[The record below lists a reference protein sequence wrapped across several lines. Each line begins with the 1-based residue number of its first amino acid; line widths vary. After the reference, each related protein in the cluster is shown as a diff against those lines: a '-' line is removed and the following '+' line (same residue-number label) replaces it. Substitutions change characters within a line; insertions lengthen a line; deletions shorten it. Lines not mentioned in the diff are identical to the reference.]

1 MTEKK
6 YKVNM
11 TSKGGSFNANQ
22 FAPRIERSYYNAT
35 PSFDDFVM
43 QGDYKEKNTQLSFEL
58 LNRVS
63 KQVAPIAAVISTRI
77 DQVGAFT
84 SRSRFAT
91 NGVGFKVKLKNSN
104 QEPTE
109 EQLKTIDRIE
119 SFIENCGTYRDPE
132 RDDFDTFIRKILRD
146 SLTYDQV
153 NFELEY
159 DITGEYL
166 QAFEAV
172 DASTIK
178 PTLEDYSMEDSIF
191 EDDINPRE
199 GEDISFVQVIDNKI
213 VAGFTAKEMAFAVR
227 NPSTDVNI
235 QPYGIPEIENIV
247 RQLSSYLE
255 AEDYNM
261 RFFQQG
267 GMTKGILNIKGEKGG
282 PAPGDRQTLES
293 FKRQWRT
300 QVTGQKGAWKI
311 PVFTLP
317 GELEFINIAQSGG
330 EMVFEKWINYLIN
343 IISAAYKIDPA
354 EINFPN
360 NGGVGGK
367 GSSLFSGDKDKIE
380 QSKSKGLLPLLQFV
394 ENTINKYIIDKFNV
408 DDEYVFVFDGL
419 DNESESEQ
427 VELAKKKS
435 ESYMTINE
443 VRSEKGLS
451 PIDGGDIIA
460 NPYFLQAMQLMPSND
475 SMDFD
480 FDSYGDDEEY
490 DSQEEEPDPDGEE
503 TETIDSLFQKSLRT
517 VNKQIEKE
525 NLSKA
530 IDKSKLVLVD
540 VDVNGPKGTYK
551 AKRWKSPK
559 AGMEEVKKEIS
570 KQGINIEDISF
581 SDKNTKKKVS
591 DNEITEAYMNSPR
604 DKTLG
609 FFIKENYSVGT
620 VGKDKKEIT
629 DKPIKSPK
637 NINDLKNILTERYGE
652 DKLISFIDKQGN
664 NFSFFKLKM
673 KYKKNSNG
681 RSLEEYLKDE
691 IKEIKVKDQ
700 NSTNIKGTDDNY
712 KKDYP
717 KIRQKVDE
725 IINNA
730 ISLGA
735 FKNESDVV
743 FTSKKGQTLTANS
756 FINRYKNEAY
766 PKGQDIEDYFKEN
779 YIQFEP
785 KNNRLAKWDKEPNK
799 VKDDGSFKDVDKDIA
814 NRMQYISDKLFDN
827 FTDEE
832 AETLNNYTG
841 YQYEDINKYLS
852 TGKADMVSYANIG
865 DLKKDIK
872 NLDKIMGKL
881 SLENSI
887 NLYRATSKEFF
898 ANLKEG
904 DNIEIKNYSST
915 STDIKAARTFLGQG
929 GRKEN
934 SVLLEIEAPKG
945 TKGLY
950 VGENSNY
957 PDEKEFLLQRN
968 CRATIAK
975 REIDKDG
982 YEHIKIRIES

>member
-77 DQVGAFT
+77 DQVGSFT

-104 QEPTE
+104 TEPTD
-109 EQLKTIDRIE
+109 EQLKTIDKIE
-119 SFIENCGTYRDPE
+119 TFIENCGTYKDSE

-213 VAGFTAKEMAFAVR
+213 VAGFTADEMAFAVR

-394 ENTINKYIIDKFNV
+394 ENTINKYIVNKFNV

-443 VRSEKGLS
+443 VRAEKGLS

-480 FDSYGDDEEY
+480 FGDFDDQESPGDEEE
-490 DSQEEEPDPDGEE
+490 SPPGEE
-503 TETIDSLFQKSLRT
+503 NEKVDDLFEKSLKI
-517 VNKQIEKE
+517 VNKELESERLFKG
-525 NLSKA
+525 

-540 VDVNGPKGTYK
+540 VDVNGAKGPYK
-551 AKRWKSPK
+551 AKRWKNPSAALNEIKKQMNIPK
-559 AGMEEVKKEIS
+559 GATLTFIS
-570 KQGINIEDISF
+570 KRKKGKTLNEKQFKDYCRKVKPNVTLQQFISSNFDVKVNIEDRY
-581 SDKNTKKKVS
+581 KNNVNTKIEKIADRLIDKAKK
-591 DNEITEAYMNSPR
+591 NENLTTKDLVASCS
-604 DKTLG
+604 KTLG
-609 FFIKENYSVGT
+609 SLEGLDYRIKSKESTIRKLDEKSKRKGISIEEYSNNVSDILRYTFCSEANNLVKGFFQMKSDLENKGYNIIEINNTFSILNTAYKGINTLVKNPNGYIFELQFHTYQSLQIKEKNHKLYEKTRLEST
-620 VGKDKKEIT
+620 PREEKK
-629 DKPIKSPK
+629 
-637 NINDLKNILTERYGE
+637 
-652 DKLISFIDKQGN
+652 KLIKKMIENSKKVIAPNKIDK
-664 NFSFFKLKM
+664 
-673 KYKKNSNG
+673 
-681 RSLEEYLKDE
+681 
-691 IKEIKVKDQ
+691 
-700 NSTNIKGTDDNY
+700 
-712 KKDYP
+712 
-717 KIRQKVDE
+717 
-725 IINNA
+725 IIN
-730 ISLGA
+730 
-735 FKNESDVV
+735 
-743 FTSKKGQTLTANS
+743 
-756 FINRYKNEAY
+756 
-766 PKGQDIEDYFKEN
+766 
-779 YIQFEP
+779 
-785 KNNRLAKWDKEPNK
+785 
-799 VKDDGSFKDVDKDIA
+799 
-814 NRMQYISDKLFDN
+814 
-827 FTDEE
+827 
-832 AETLNNYTG
+832 
-841 YQYEDINKYLS
+841 LS
-852 TGKADMVSYANIG
+852 
-865 DLKKDIK
+865 
-872 NLDKIMGKL
+872 
-881 SLENSI
+881 
-887 NLYRATSKEFF
+887 SKE
-898 ANLKEG
+898 
-904 DNIEIKNYSST
+904 
-915 STDIKAARTFLGQG
+915 
-929 GRKEN
+929 
-934 SVLLEIEAPKG
+934 
-945 TKGLY
+945 
-950 VGENSNY
+950 
-957 PDEKEFLLQRN
+957 
-968 CRATIAK
+968 
-975 REIDKDG
+975 
-982 YEHIKIRIES
+982 

>member
-22 FAPRIERSYYNAT
+22 FVPRIERSYYNT
-35 PSFDDFVM
+35 SPTFDDFVM

-91 NGVGFKVKLKNSN
+91 NGVGFKVKLRNN
-104 QEPTE
+104 NEEPTE
-109 EQLKTIDRIE
+109 EQLKTINKIE
-119 SFIENCGTYRDPE
+119 SFIENCGTYKDPE

-191 EDDINPRE
+191 EDDVNPRE

-213 VAGFTAKEMAFAVR
+213 VAGFTADEMAFAVR

-235 QPYGIPEIENIV
+235 QPYGMPEIENIV

-394 ENTINKYIIDKFNV
+394 ENTINKYIVNKFNV

-443 VRSEKGLS
+443 VRAEKGLS

-460 NPYFLQAMQLMPSND
+460 NAYFLQAMQLMPSND

-480 FDSYGDDEEY
+480 FSDFGDEESPG
-490 DSQEEEPDPDGEE
+490 DEEESSPVEE
-503 TETIDSLFQKSLRT
+503 TEKVDDLFEKSLRI
-517 VNKQIEKE
+517 VNKELASEQLYKG
-525 NLSKA
+525 

-540 VDVNGPKGTYK
+540 VDVNGPKGPYK
-551 AKRWKSPK
+551 AKRWKNPSAALNEIKKQMKIPK
-559 AGMEEVKKEIS
+559 GATLTFIS
-570 KQGINIEDISF
+570 KRKKGKTLNEKQFKDYCRKVKPNVTLQQFISSNFNVKVNSKNGFKNNIDIKVEKIADRLI
-581 SDKNTKKKVS
+581 DKAKKNENLTTKDLVAS
-591 DNEITEAYMNSPR
+591 CS
-604 DKTLG
+604 KTLG
-609 FFIKENYSVGT
+609 SLEGLDYR
-620 VGKDKKEIT
+620 
-629 DKPIKSPK
+629 IKSKESTIRKLDEKSKRK
-637 NINDLKNILTERYGE
+637 NV
-652 DKLISFIDKQGN
+652 S
-664 NFSFFKLKM
+664 
-673 KYKKNSNG
+673 
-681 RSLEEYLKDE
+681 
-691 IKEIKVKDQ
+691 
-700 NSTNIKGTDDNY
+700 
-712 KKDYP
+712 
-717 KIRQKVDE
+717 
-725 IINNA
+725 
-730 ISLGA
+730 
-735 FKNESDVV
+735 
-743 FTSKKGQTLTANS
+743 
-756 FINRYKNEAY
+756 
-766 PKGQDIEDYFKEN
+766 IEDYSNNVSDILRYTFCSEANNLVKGFFEMKSDLENKGYNIIEINNTFSISNTAYKGINTLVRNPNGYIFELQFHTYQSLQIKE
-779 YIQFEP
+779 
-785 KNNRLAKWDKEPNK
+785 KNHKLYEKTRLESTPREEKKKLIKKMIENSKKVIAPNK
-799 VKDDGSFKDVDKDIA
+799 I
-814 NRMQYISDKLFDN
+814 
-827 FTDEE
+827 
-832 AETLNNYTG
+832 
-841 YQYEDINKYLS
+841 
-852 TGKADMVSYANIG
+852 
-865 DLKKDIK
+865 
-872 NLDKIMGKL
+872 DKI
-881 SLENSI
+881 I
-887 NLYRATSKEFF
+887 NLSSKE
-898 ANLKEG
+898 
-904 DNIEIKNYSST
+904 
-915 STDIKAARTFLGQG
+915 
-929 GRKEN
+929 
-934 SVLLEIEAPKG
+934 
-945 TKGLY
+945 
-950 VGENSNY
+950 
-957 PDEKEFLLQRN
+957 
-968 CRATIAK
+968 
-975 REIDKDG
+975 
-982 YEHIKIRIES
+982 

>member
-91 NGVGFKVKLKNSN
+91 NGVGFKVKLRNN
-104 QEPTE
+104 NEEPTE
-109 EQLKTIDRIE
+109 EQLKTINKIE
-119 SFIENCGTYRDPE
+119 SFIENCGTYKDPE

-159 DITGEYL
+159 DVTGEYL

-191 EDDINPRE
+191 EDDVNPRE
-199 GEDISFVQVIDNKI
+199 GEDVAFVQVIDNKI
-213 VAGFTAKEMAFAVR
+213 VAGFTADEMAFAVR

-235 QPYGIPEIENIV
+235 QPYGMPEIENIV

-367 GSSLFSGDKDKIE
+367 GSSLFSGDKDKVE

-480 FDSYGDDEEY
+480 FSDFDDEESPG
-490 DSQEEEPDPDGEE
+490 DEDESPPGEE
-503 TETIDSLFQKSLRT
+503 TEKVDDLFEKSLRI
-517 VNKQIEKE
+517 VNKELAAEQLYKG
-525 NLSKA
+525 L
-530 IDKSKLVLVD
+530 DKSKLVLVD
-540 VDVNGPKGTYK
+540 VDVNGPKGPYK
-551 AKRWKSPK
+551 AKRWKNVS
-559 AGMEEVKKEIS
+559 AALYEVKKQMKVPKGTTLTFIS
-570 KQGINIEDISF
+570 KRKKGKILNEKQFKDYCRRVKPNITLQQFISSNFDVKVNNQDGLKNSTDIKVEKIADRLIDEAKKN
-581 SDKNTKKKVS
+581 DKLTTKDLVAS
-591 DNEITEAYMNSPR
+591 CS
-604 DKTLG
+604 KTLG
-609 FFIKENYSVGT
+609 SLEGLEYR
-620 VGKDKKEIT
+620 
-629 DKPIKSPK
+629 IKSK
-637 NINDLKNILTERYGE
+637 ESTIRK
-652 DKLISFIDKQGN
+652 IDEKSKRKGV
-664 NFSFFKLKM
+664 
-673 KYKKNSNG
+673 
-681 RSLEEYLKDE
+681 SLEEYSNNVTDILRYTFCSEINNLVTGFFDMKSNLDNKGYNIIE
-691 IKEIKVKDQ
+691 INNTFSIPNTAYKGINTLVKNPNGYIFELQFHTYQSLQIKEKNHKLYEKTRLESTPREEKRKLIKKMIE
-700 NSTNIKGTDDNY
+700 NS
-712 KKDYP
+712 KKVIVP
-717 KIRQKVDE
+717 NKIGK
-725 IINNA
+725 IIN
-730 ISLGA
+730 
-735 FKNESDVV
+735 
-743 FTSKKGQTLTANS
+743 
-756 FINRYKNEAY
+756 
-766 PKGQDIEDYFKEN
+766 
-779 YIQFEP
+779 
-785 KNNRLAKWDKEPNK
+785 
-799 VKDDGSFKDVDKDIA
+799 
-814 NRMQYISDKLFDN
+814 
-827 FTDEE
+827 
-832 AETLNNYTG
+832 
-841 YQYEDINKYLS
+841 LS
-852 TGKADMVSYANIG
+852 S
-865 DLKKDIK
+865 
-872 NLDKIMGKL
+872 
-881 SLENSI
+881 
-887 NLYRATSKEFF
+887 
-898 ANLKEG
+898 
-904 DNIEIKNYSST
+904 
-915 STDIKAARTFLGQG
+915 
-929 GRKEN
+929 
-934 SVLLEIEAPKG
+934 
-945 TKGLY
+945 
-950 VGENSNY
+950 
-957 PDEKEFLLQRN
+957 
-968 CRATIAK
+968 
-975 REIDKDG
+975 RE
-982 YEHIKIRIES
+982 